1 MNRHERRKQKKANV
15 GVNIFQN
22 ELLKAIQLHTQKDFN
37 NAEILYKNIVSKDP
51 NNYDAVRH
59 LGILRQDLGD
69 YAGAYEYYL
78 KCIKIRPNGFE
89 ALNNLGAVHTRNKNY
104 QLALKC
110 FKRSFEIKNHYV
122 PTINNLASLYHKLN
136 RPKEA
141 LEMSS
146 MAIRLQPN
154 NLITLNQH
162 SKALI
167 LNNSIRE
174 AIKLLEKYHKTYP
187 DHEDFALNL
196 STAYKEMGEFEKSN
210 QIINK
215 QFKLNYKNLQ
225 YLLGYVHIKENKLS
239 DEHLNYFKDQLE
251 QDLYMEDDKV
261 LLCHAFFRNFANQKD
276 YEKAGEYL
284 IKGNDIQYK
293 IKPFDLRKESEVYE
307 KIKKLFLNKEQV
319 KWKKSKNPKPIFVC
333 GMPRSGTTLCEQ
345 ILSSHS
351 KIEGAGE
358 LTYLAEMSGINQII
372 NPEDIH
378 LEKFENIVNN
388 KNSSQNVR
396 SDYLEAIK
404 AHAENNSEYVCDK
417 MPHNYVLIGLIR
429 YLFPEGKIIYC
440 KRNPIDNC
448 FSLFSHK
455 FTELSHQYSYNQNM
469 LAKYYKLHVELM
481 NFWIEKY
488 KDSIFILDNEEL
500 VNNQET
506 VSKQLID
513 FCDLEWENQCLDFYK
528 NKRQVRTASIE
539 QVRQPINKKSI
550 GAWKKYEKFFKELVT
565 ELDVK

>member
-1 MNRHERRKQKKANV
+1 MNRHERRKQKKV
-15 GVNIFQN
+15 VTGVSAGQN
-22 ELLKAIQLHTQKDFN
+22 ELLKAIQLHTQKDLN
-37 NAEILYKNIVSKDP
+37 RAEILYKNIILNDP
-51 NNYDAVRH
+51 KNYDAIRH

-69 YAGAYEYYL
+69 YEGAYENYL
-78 KCIKIRPNGFE
+78 KCIKIRPDGYE
-89 ALNNLGAVHTRNKNY
+89 ALNNLGAVHIRNKNY

-110 FKRSFEIKNHYV
+110 FKRAFEIKENYV

-146 MAIRLQPN
+146 KAMEIQPN

-174 AIKLLEKYHKTYP
+174 AIELLEKYHKAFP

-215 QFKLNYKNLQ
+215 QFKLNFKNLQ
-225 YLLGYVHIKENKLS
+225 YLLGYVHIKDNKMS
-239 DEHLNYFKDQLE
+239 TEHLDYFEDQLGK
-251 QDLYMEDDKV
+251 DFYMEDDKV

-276 YEKAGEYL
+276 YEKAGKYL
-284 IKGNDIQYK
+284 IRGNNIQYK
-293 IKPFDLRKESEVYE
+293 IKPFDLKKESEVYE
-307 KIKKLFLNKEQV
+307 KIKKLFLNKKTL
-319 KWKKSKNPKPIFVC
+319 KWKKSKNLKPIFVC

-351 KIEGAGE
+351 KIEGGGE

-378 LEKFENIVNN
+378 LEKFENVVNN
-388 KNSSQNVR
+388 ESASQKVR
-396 SDYLEAIK
+396 GDYLEAIK
-404 AHAENNSEYVCDK
+404 SHATNSSEYVCDK
-417 MPHNYVLIGLIR
+417 MPHNYVLIGLIK

-440 KRNPIDNC
+440 KRDPVDNC
-448 FSLFSHK
+448 FSLYSHK
-455 FTELSHQYSYNQNM
+455 FTELSHQYSYNQKM
-469 LAKYYKLHVELM
+469 LARYYKLHVELM
-481 NFWIEKY
+481 NFWIDIY
-488 KDSIFILDNEEL
+488 KESIFILDNEEL
-500 VNNQET
+500 VNNQEI

-513 FCDLEWENQCLDFYK
+513 FCDLEWEDQCMDFYK
-528 NKRQVRTASIE
+528 TKRQVRTASIE
-539 QVRQPINKKSI
+539 QVRQPMNKKSI
-550 GAWKKYEKFFKELVT
+550 GAWKKYESHLVDLVNALN
-565 ELDVK
+565 E

>member
-1 MNRHERRKQKKANV
+1 MNRHERRKQKKVVTGASA
-15 GVNIFQN
+15 GQN
-22 ELLKAIQLHTQKDFN
+22 ELLKAIQLHTQKDLN
-37 NAEILYKNIVSKDP
+37 RAEILYKDIILKDP
-51 NNYDAVRH
+51 RNYDAIRH

-69 YAGAYEYYL
+69 YEGAYENYL
-78 KCIKIRPNGFE
+78 KCIKIRPDGYE
-89 ALNNLGAVHTRNKNY
+89 ALNNLGAVHIRNKNY

-110 FKRSFEIKNHYV
+110 FKRAFEIKEDYV

-146 MAIRLQPN
+146 KAMEIQPN

-174 AIKLLEKYHKTYP
+174 AIELLEKYHKAFP

-215 QFKLNYKNLQ
+215 QFKLNFKNLQ
-225 YLLGYVHIKENKLS
+225 YLLGYVHIKENKMS
-239 DEHLNYFKDQLE
+239 SEHLDYFEDQLGKNF
-251 QDLYMEDDKV
+251 YMEDDKV

-276 YEKAGEYL
+276 YEKAGKYL
-284 IKGNDIQYK
+284 IRGNDIQYK
-293 IKPFDLRKESEVYE
+293 IKPFDLKKESEVYE
-307 KIKKLFLNKEQV
+307 KIKKLFLNK
-319 KWKKSKNPKPIFVC
+319 KTLKCKKSKNPKPIFVC

-358 LTYLAEMSGINQII
+358 LTYLSEMSGINQII

-388 KNSSQNVR
+388 ESASQKVR
-396 SDYLEAIK
+396 GDYLEAIK
-404 AHAENNSEYVCDK
+404 SHATNSSEYVCDK
-417 MPHNYVLIGLIR
+417 MPHNYVLIGLIK

-440 KRNPIDNC
+440 KRDPVDNC
-448 FSLFSHK
+448 FSLYSHK
-455 FTELSHQYSYNQNM
+455 FTELSHQYSYNQKM

-481 NFWIEKY
+481 NFWIGTHKE
-488 KDSIFILDNEEL
+488 SIFILDNEEL
-500 VNNQET
+500 VNNQEI

-513 FCDLEWENQCLDFYK
+513 FCDLEWEDQCIDFYK
-528 NKRQVRTASIE
+528 TKRQVRTASIE
-539 QVRQPINKKSI
+539 QVRQPMNKKSI
-550 GAWKKYEKFFKELVT
+550 GAWKKYESHLEELVSALN
-565 ELDVK
+565 E

>member
-1 MNRHERRKQKKANV
+1 MNRHERRKQKKV
-15 GVNIFQN
+15 VTGVSAGQN
-22 ELLKAIQLHTQKDFN
+22 ELLKAIQLHTQKDLN
-37 NAEILYKNIVSKDP
+37 RAEILYKNIILRDP
-51 NNYDAVRH
+51 KNYDAIRH

-69 YAGAYEYYL
+69 YEGAYENYL
-78 KCIKIRPNGFE
+78 KCIKIRPDGYE
-89 ALNNLGAVHTRNKNY
+89 ALNNLGAVHIRNKNY

-110 FKRSFEIKNHYV
+110 FKRAFEIKENYV

-146 MAIRLQPN
+146 KAMEIQPN

-174 AIKLLEKYHKTYP
+174 AIELLEKYHKAFP

-215 QFKLNYKNLQ
+215 QFKLNFKNLQ
-225 YLLGYVHIKENKLS
+225 YLLGYVHIKDNKMS
-239 DEHLNYFKDQLE
+239 TEHLDYFEDQLGK
-251 QDLYMEDDKV
+251 DFYMEDDKV

-276 YEKAGEYL
+276 YEKAGKYL
-284 IKGNDIQYK
+284 IRGNNIQYK
-293 IKPFDLRKESEVYE
+293 IKPFDLKKESEVYE
-307 KIKKLFLNKEQV
+307 KIKKLFLNKKTL
-319 KWKKSKNPKPIFVC
+319 KWKKSKNLKPIFVC

-351 KIEGAGE
+351 KIEGGGE

-378 LEKFENIVNN
+378 LEKFENVVNN
-388 KNSSQNVR
+388 ESASQKVR
-396 SDYLEAIK
+396 GDYLEAIK
-404 AHAENNSEYVCDK
+404 SHATNSSEYVCDK
-417 MPHNYVLIGLIR
+417 MPHNYVLIGLIK

-440 KRNPIDNC
+440 KRDPVDNC
-448 FSLFSHK
+448 FSLYSHK
-455 FTELSHQYSYNQNM
+455 FTELSHQYSYNQKM
-469 LAKYYKLHVELM
+469 LARYYKLHVELM
-481 NFWIEKY
+481 NFWIDIY
-488 KDSIFILDNEEL
+488 KESIFILDNEEL
-500 VNNQET
+500 VNNQEI

-513 FCDLEWENQCLDFYK
+513 FCDLEWEDQCMDFYK
-528 NKRQVRTASIE
+528 TKRQVRTASIE
-539 QVRQPINKKSI
+539 QVRQPMNKKSI
-550 GAWKKYEKFFKELVT
+550 GAWKKYESHLVDLVNALN
-565 ELDVK
+565 E